1 VTLRQ
6 NLVPACLG
14 LDREKT
20 SLSAED
26 WKKIMVAE
34 KGKMLLEIV
43 APSRQVVRSERVD
56 EVIAPGSE
64 GEFGVL
70 PGHTPFLTTLK
81 AGELSYREGTVWHHL
96 AVDWGYAEVGPNRVI
111 ILAEGADR
119 ASEIDLAEARLMKER
134 AEKALGEKL
143 DQRDHEKARI
153 ELLRAL
159 IRIQVAEQHGQK

>member
-1 VTLRQ
+1 
-6 NLVPACLG
+6 
-14 LDREKT
+14 
-20 SLSAED
+20 
-26 WKKIMVAE
+26 MVAE

-81 AGELSYREGTVWHHL
+81 SGMLSYREGADWHYL

-119 ASEIDLAEARLMKER
+119 AAEIDLTEARRAKEQAELAMKER
-134 AEKALGEKL
+134 RESLEY
-143 DQRDHEKARI
+143 EKARV
-153 ELLRAL
+153 ELLRAMT
-159 IRIQVAEQHGQK
+159 RIQVAEKHGQK

>member
-1 VTLRQ
+1 
-6 NLVPACLG
+6 
-14 LDREKT
+14 
-20 SLSAED
+20 LSTEE
-26 WKKIMVAE
+26 WKKKMVAE

-81 AGELSYREGTVWHHL
+81 VGLLSYREGNAWHYL
-96 AVDWGYAEVGPNRVI
+96 AIDWGYAEVGPDRVV

-119 ASEIDLAEARLMKER
+119 ASEIDITEARLAKEQ
-134 AEKALGEKL
+134 AEKKLSEKL
-143 DQRDHEKARI
+143 EQKDYEKARI
-153 ELLRAL
+153 DLLRAM
-159 IRIQVAEQHGQK
+159 IRIQVSEKHGQK

>member
-1 VTLRQ
+1 M
-6 NLVPACLG
+6 G
-14 LDREKT
+14 E
-20 SLSAED
+20 E
-26 WKKIMVAE
+26 WKKKMVAE

-70 PGHTPFLTTLK
+70 PGHTPFLSTLK
-81 AGELSYREGTVWHHL
+81 VGLLSYREGNAWHYL
-96 AVDWGYAEVGPNRVI
+96 AVDWGYAEVGPDRVV

-119 ASEIDLAEARLMKER
+119 AADIDLTEERIVKDR
-134 AEKALGEKL
+134 AEKSLSEKL
-143 DQRDHEKARI
+143 DQKDYEKARI
-153 ELLRAL
+153 DLLRAM

>member
-1 VTLRQ
+1 
-6 NLVPACLG
+6 
-14 LDREKT
+14 
-20 SLSAED
+20 
-26 WKKIMVAE
+26 MVAE

-70 PGHTPFLTTLK
+70 PGHASFLTTLK
-81 AGELSYREGTVWHHL
+81 VGMLSYREGTEWHRL
-96 AVDWGYAEVGPNRVI
+96 AVDWGYAEVVADRVV

-134 AEKALGEKL
+134 AEKAMSEGLEQKDYEKT
-143 DQRDHEKARI
+143 RI

-159 IRIQVAEQHGQK
+159 IRIQVAEKHGQK

>member
-1 VTLRQ
+1 
-6 NLVPACLG
+6 
-14 LDREKT
+14 
-20 SLSAED
+20 
-26 WKKIMVAE
+26 MVAE

-81 AGELSYREGTVWHHL
+81 VGLLSYREGNAWHYL
-96 AVDWGYAEVGPNRVI
+96 AVDWGYAEVGPDRVV

-119 ASEIDLAEARLMKER
+119 ASEIDITEARLAKEQ
-134 AEKALGEKL
+134 AEKKLSEKL
-143 DQRDHEKARI
+143 EQKEYEKTRI
-153 ELLRAL
+153 DLMRAM
-159 IRIQVAEQHGQK
+159 IRIQVSEKHGQK

>member
-1 VTLRQ
+1 M
-6 NLVPACLG
+6 
-14 LDREKT
+14 
-20 SLSAED
+20 SED

-34 KGKMLLEIV
+34 KGKMLLEVV
-43 APSRQVVRSERVD
+43 APSRQVVRSEHVD

-81 AGELSYREGTVWHHL
+81 VGMLSYREGTEWHRL

-111 ILAEGADR
+111 VLAEGAAR
-119 ASEIDLAEARLMKER
+119 AADIDLLEARAVKER

-143 DQRDHEKARI
+143 EQKDYEKARI
-153 ELLRAL
+153 VLLRAM
-159 IRIQVAEQHGQK
+159 IRIQV

>member
-1 VTLRQ
+1 
-6 NLVPACLG
+6 
-14 LDREKT
+14 
-20 SLSAED
+20 
-26 WKKIMVAE
+26 MVAE

-81 AGELSYREGTVWHHL
+81 VGLLSYREGNAWHYL
-96 AVDWGYAEVGPNRVI
+96 AIDWGYAEVGPDRVV

-119 ASEIDLAEARLMKER
+119 ASEIDITEARLAKEQ
-134 AEKALGEKL
+134 AEKKLSEKL
-143 DQRDHEKARI
+143 EQKDYEKARI
-153 ELLRAL
+153 DLLRAM
-159 IRIQVAEQHGQK
+159 IRIQVSEKHGQK

>member
-1 VTLRQ
+1 MSEER
-6 NLVPACLG
+6 
-14 LDREKT
+14 
-20 SLSAED
+20 
-26 WKKIMVAE
+26 KKIMVAE

-81 AGELSYREGTVWHHL
+81 VGMLSFREGAQWHHL
-96 AVDWGYAEVGPNRVI
+96 AVEWGYAEVGPDRVV

-119 ASEIDLAEARLMKER
+119 ASEIDLTEARLAKER
-134 AEKALGEKL
+134 AERALAEKL
-143 DQRDHEKARI
+143 EKTDYEKARI
-153 ELLRAL
+153 DLLRAM
-159 IRIQVAEQHGQK
+159 IRIQVAEKHGQK

>member
-1 VTLRQ
+1 MST
-6 NLVPACLG
+6 
-14 LDREKT
+14 
-20 SLSAED
+20 ED
-26 WKKIMVAE
+26 WKKKMVAE

-81 AGELSYREGTVWHHL
+81 VGMLSYREGAEWHHV
-96 AVDWGYAEVGPNRVI
+96 AVEWGYAEVGSDRVV

-119 ASEIDLAEARLMKER
+119 ASEIDITEARLAKER
-134 AEKALGEKL
+134 AEKALSEKL
-143 DQRDHEKARI
+143 EQTDYDKARI
-153 ELLRAL
+153 DLLRAM
-159 IRIQVAEQHGQK
+159 IRIQVAEKHGQK

>member
-1 VTLRQ
+1 MTMGEQ
-6 NLVPACLG
+6 ANTTGPSQASG
-14 LDREKT
+14 
-20 SLSAED
+20 ED
-26 WKKIMVAE
+26 WKKKMVAE

-81 AGELSYREGTVWHHL
+81 VGMLSYREGTVWHRL
-96 AVDWGYAEVGPNRVI
+96 AVDWGYAEVGADRVI

-119 ASEIDLAEARLMKER
+119 AADIDLTEERAVKER
-134 AEKALGEKL
+134 AEKKLGEKL
-143 DQRDHEKARI
+143 EQKDYEKARI
-153 ELLRAL
+153 ELLRAM

>member
-1 VTLRQ
+1 M
-6 NLVPACLG
+6 C
-14 LDREKT
+14 
-20 SLSAED
+20 AEER
-26 WKKIMVAE
+26 KKIMVAE

-81 AGELSYREGTVWHHL
+81 VGMLSFREGAQWHHL
-96 AVDWGYAEVGPNRVI
+96 AVEWGYAEVGPDRVV

-119 ASEIDLAEARLMKER
+119 ASEIDLTEARLAKER
-134 AEKALGEKL
+134 AEKALAEKL
-143 DQRDHEKARI
+143 EKTDYEKARI
-153 ELLRAL
+153 DLLRAM
-159 IRIQVAEQHGQK
+159 IRIQVAEKHGQK